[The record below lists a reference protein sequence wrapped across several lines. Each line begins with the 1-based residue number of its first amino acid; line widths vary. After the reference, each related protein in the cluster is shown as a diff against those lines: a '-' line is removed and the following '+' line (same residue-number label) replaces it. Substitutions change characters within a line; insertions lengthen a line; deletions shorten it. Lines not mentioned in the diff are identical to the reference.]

1 MVLQSKSNDCKNTLS
16 ILKNHYHKAFY
27 IKRAG

>member
-1 MVLQSKSNDCKNTLS
+1 MVLQSGKDCKNN
-16 ILKNHYHKAFY
+16 IKHFKNHYRKAFY

>member
-1 MVLQSKSNDCKNTLS
+1 MVLQSDKDCKNTLS
-16 ILKNHYHKAFY
+16 ILKNNYRKAFY

>member
-1 MVLQSKSNDCKNTLS
+1 MVLQSNDKDCKNTLS
-16 ILKNHYHKAFY
+16 ILKNHYRKAFY

>member
-1 MVLQSKSNDCKNTLS
+1 MVLQSDKEDCKIILS
-16 ILKNHYHKAFY
+16 ILKNHYRKAFY